1 MLCFFAVCRFISLR
15 FFAFFCF
22 LPIKA
27 PPRVASFL
35 VGLVVS
41 TKPRPK
47 TIQHNPTQRNTT
59 QHNKQNNKVMHP
71 GLTWDELNTGIDDAL
86 RMGRSG
92 KPSQALQK
100 VCRKK

>member
-1 MLCFFAVCRFISLR
+1 MRYTHFCVFFLFPIFCLPFIYAASFRF
-15 FFAFFCF
+15 
-22 LPIKA
+22 
-27 PPRVASFL
+27 ASFL

-41 TKPRPK
+41 AKPRP
-47 TIQHNPTQRNTT
+47 QRTT
-59 QHNKQNNKVMHP
+59 QHNTTHPHNTTTQVMHP

-100 VCRKK
+100 VI